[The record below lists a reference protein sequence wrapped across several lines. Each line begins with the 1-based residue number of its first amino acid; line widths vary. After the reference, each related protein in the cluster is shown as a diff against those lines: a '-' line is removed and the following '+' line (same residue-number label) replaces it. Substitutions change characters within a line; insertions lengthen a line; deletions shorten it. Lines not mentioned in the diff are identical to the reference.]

1 MTRVDKADILDLTVF
16 HLQHQQQRQNSV
28 SKTTESIAYTSGF
41 QACARE
47 VLAYLTNQKYA
58 DPKTISAISGHL
70 HMALNVPQRCVRNQ
84 MPGEHNMSTPV
95 RANNVRKLSSY
106 PLNTPGV
113 SPIANQ
119 NLLSREYSDGLSVPA
134 NNYRLAY
141 PSHDSSIDSCYSS
154 MNVSSLENSD
164 VISEPEGVVSIGHR
178 DTVGHV
184 IMETLSSPF

>member
-1 MTRVDKADILDLTVF
+1 MTRIDKADILDLTVF
-16 HLQHQQQRQNSV
+16 HLQHLQQRQSSV

-41 QACARE
+41 QACAWE

-58 DPKTISAISGHL
+58 DPKTISAISDHL
-70 HMALNVPQRCVRNQ
+70 HMALNVPQRCVRNH
-84 MPGEHNMSTPV
+84 MPGEQNMSTPV
-95 RANNVRKLSSY
+95 RANNIRKLSSY

-113 SPIANQ
+113 SLIANQ

-141 PSHDSSIDSCYSS
+141 PSLDSSVDSCYSR

-164 VISEPEGVVSIGHR
+164 VISESEGVVFIGHR
-178 DTVGHV
+178 DTVRHV
-184 IMETLSSPF
+184 IKETLWRPF